1 MKNKFRYLLAMPFM
15 VLGII
20 FVVLWLLMKAT
31 THLIIY
37 AISFS
42 GTLKH
47 FVLFGEWKWGEIKDE
62 YFCELD

>member
-1 MKNKFRYLLAMPFM
+1 MKRKFRYLLAVPLM
-15 VLGII
+15 VLGGV

-31 THLIIY
+31 TRLTIY
-37 AISFS
+37 AISFFM
-42 GTLKH
+42 TLKH